1 MAGWRAAKN
10 KAPKRRVI
18 VKRIRKTVP
27 ARLQGS
33 WKIAYA
39 DFVTALMAFFL
50 LMWLTS
56 AVSRQDLR
64 AIAEYFKTPLFVA
77 LAGGTSETVSASL
90 ISSDYG
96 DDLTKESGQVK
107 AGTQPVGKEY
117 MLESEARRLLSLQ
130 EVAGLQSLRRQ
141 LQDLIDNDSRL
152 RQFKNQLMID
162 LTSEGLRILIVDA
175 RNRSMF
181 ELGSAVLQPYTIEIL
196 QAIGAVLNQVPNKIG
211 LSGHTDATR
220 YQGGATGYS
229 NWELSTDRANA
240 SRRELQEGGLDPAKV
255 LRVIGLSDSALFNPQ
270 DPYDANNRRISIIVM
285 NRKTEEAVIEE
296 RASYF

>member
-18 VKRIRKTVP
+18 VKKIYKTVP

-77 LAGGTSETVSASL
+77 LAGGSSETVSASL

-107 AGTQPVGKEY
+107 NGTQPAGKEY
-117 MLESEARRLLSLQ
+117 VFESEAKRLVSMQ
-130 EVAGLQSLRRQ
+130 EMAGLQSLRQQ
-141 LQDLIDNDSRL
+141 LQELIDNDPRL
-152 RQFKNQLMID
+152 HQFKNQLLID
-162 LTSEGLRILIVDA
+162 LTSEGLRILIIDA
-175 RNRSMF
+175 QNRSMF

-220 YQGGATGYS
+220 YQGSASGYS

-240 SRRELQEGGLDPAKV
+240 SRRELSEGGMDAGKV
-255 LRVIGLSDSALFNPQ
+255 LRVIGLADSALFNARN
-270 DPYDANNRRISIIVM
+270 PYDANNRRISIIVM

-296 RASYF
+296 TALNF